1 VELIPESLEALTMWS
16 VVSEH
21 DLLSKLEQTADR
33 VVALV
38 PECVGMSVA
47 YFDDDVTFTL
57 LATSEQLRILDG
69 AQYLDGGPCQV
80 AALSGDELDVDDL
93 LDEDGWQ
100 LFAMASSAQGVRSS
114 LSLPLRSNHRIDG
127 SVNFYGHTARAFTGR
142 ERALAVMF
150 GAAVEEAMTNADL
163 TMASVGRARDSV
175 TRLHDHDKV
184 NEAIGIMASRER
196 LPLGVAE
203 DRLYD
208 AASRAGITPLA
219 LAELIVRTK
228 LPAD

>member
-1 VELIPESLEALTMWS
+1 VELIPESLEALARLS
-16 VVSEH
+16 VLSEH
-21 DLLSKLEQTADR
+21 DLLSQLGQTAAL

-57 LATSEQLRILDG
+57 LATSERLRVLDA

-80 AALSGDELDVDDL
+80 AALTGDELEVDDL
-93 LDEDGWQ
+93 LDENTWQ
-100 LFAMASSAQGVRSS
+100 LFAMASAAQGVRSS

-127 SVNFYGHTARAFTGR
+127 SINFYGHTTHAFTGR

-163 TMASVGRARDSV
+163 TMASVDRARDSV
-175 TRLHDHDKV
+175 TRLHDHDKI
-184 NEAIGIMASRER
+184 NQAIGIMASREYV
-196 LPLGVAE
+196 PLDVAE

-208 AASRAGITPLA
+208 AANRAGITPLA
-219 LAELIVRTK
+219 LAELIIRTK
-228 LPAD
+228 KRTE